1 MATPKAELEAGWA
14 LIGYHGVDASIVRC
28 TFEPCGVTMRV
39 VSRNRR
45 PRRQGV
51 VYGPTV
57 ARDQSAEGGLVGR
70 LLGVVVVLGAV
81 AALGIGALNFLGGS
95 PLAPPATSPT
105 PTAGAIV
112 SPPPIVSPS
121 PAPASPTA
129 PPTPSP
135 TPEPTPE
142 PTPFEVEVREGP
154 GYVTFGTNV
163 NNNLRVTD
171 ARAVFELGE
180 RMTISAQMTEP
191 AGSAE
196 MVIHFYQYDPQ
207 TDSEEFL
214 LEQEVRPRVSSA
226 SVFSRRVNTS
236 NLFDEPGFY
245 VMRYLRGDEV
255 MSEGWFELTD

>member
-1 MATPKAELEAGWA
+1 MP
-14 LIGYHGVDASIVRC
+14 
-28 TFEPCGVTMRV
+28 P
-39 VSRNRR
+39 VSRYRR

-51 VYGPTV
+51 VYGPTMG
-57 ARDQSAEGGLVGR
+57 RDRPADGGLVGR
-70 LLGVVVVLGAV
+70 LLGVLVVLGAV
-81 AALGIGALNFLGGS
+81 AVLGIGALNFLGGS
-95 PLAPPATSPT
+95 PLAPPGASPT
-105 PTAGAIV
+105 PTGAAV
-112 SPPPIVSPS
+112 ASPPPIPSPS
-121 PAPASPTA
+121 PPPATPM
-129 PPTPSP
+129 PSP
-135 TPEPTPE
+135 TPEPTPDPTPE

-180 RMTISAQMTEP
+180 RMTISAQMIEP

-196 MVIHFYQYDPQ
+196 MTIHFYRYDPQ
-207 TDSEEFL
+207 TGGEEFL
-214 LEQEVRPRVSSA
+214 LEQDVRPRVSSA